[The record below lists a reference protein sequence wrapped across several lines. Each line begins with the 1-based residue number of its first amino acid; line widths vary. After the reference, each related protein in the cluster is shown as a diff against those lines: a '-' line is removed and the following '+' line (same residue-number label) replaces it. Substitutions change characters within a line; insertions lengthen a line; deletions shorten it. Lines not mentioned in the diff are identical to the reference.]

1 MNYFFPA
8 AIIFLAVTT
17 GCGSSSSENEDTT
30 TTKTETPV
38 TTAPA
43 DTTQNPGIKTTPP
56 ASIPA
61 PVINNT
67 IQQAPV
73 ITSTA
78 GLNPEHGKPGHRCDI
93 AVGAPL
99 DSKPTTQIQPSIS
112 TTNTPIVN
120 GQKSAP
126 VVSAPVITPVKTP
139 AGTTPV
145 GGPGLNPEH
154 GKPGHR
160 CDIAVGAPLDSK
172 PVSAT
177 TKPAE
182 TVTPS
187 IVPTTP
193 TIQPT
198 PTPTPAPSISP
209 AGNTSGAGLNP
220 EHGKP
225 GHRCDIAVGAPL
237 NSQPV
242 QKQKE

>member
-8 AIIFLAVTT
+8 AILFLAVTT
-17 GCGSSSSENEDTT
+17 GCGNSSDDNEDTNT
-30 TTKTETPV
+30 TNTVAPV
-38 TTAPA
+38 TVPT
-43 DTTQNPGIKTTPP
+43 DTTQLP
-56 ASIPA
+56 AINTSPSATVTA
-61 PVINNT
+61 PVLNNT
-67 IQQAPV
+67 TQQAPV

-99 DSKPTTQIQPSIS
+99 DSKPSATIQPSVT
-112 TTNTPIVN
+112 TTNTPTIN
-120 GQKSAP
+120 GQKQAP

-139 AGTTPV
+139 AGTTTA

-198 PTPTPAPSISP
+198 LTPTPAPSISP